1 MFISEILVVTKNC
14 SPVSASGGPVS
25 GHSPTGGRDGMELKT
40 ITAEE
45 GPDQDEGLV
54 GIAWVSRRLGVT
66 ERYVRRLIA
75 ERRIGY
81 VKLGG
86 PFASCGRTSL
96 GSSRTGTDPQ
106 CSERATSRRVV
117 IDRSADAVSQ
127 ASSGSVRPR
136 RRVRDLRRS
145 PAGWQRGAARARR
158 GTAPIPGGGDHRGA
172 DARRSASSIEKSVSA
187 VTTT

>member
-1 MFISEILVVTKNC
+1 
-14 SPVSASGGPVS
+14 
-25 GHSPTGGRDGMELKT
+25 MELKT

-106 CSERATSRRVV
+106 CSNGQRAVAWSST
-117 IDRSADAVSQ
+117 DRQ
-127 ASSGSVRPR
+127 TPYRKPR
-136 RRVRDLRRS
+136 R
-145 PAGWQRGAARARR
+145 AQ
-158 GTAPIPGGGDHRGA
+158 
-172 DARRSASSIEKSVSA
+172 
-187 VTTT
+187 